1 MPLPEGSESLIAF
14 PSCDLSISCV
24 LGDNW
29 QEHHLH
35 VNASP
40 EQLPLPSRPLE
51 YAAYPVEL
59 SFRSRTPQ
67 EARSDFIKMRMFIQ
81 PKISHRWCVHSGVF
95 VMNQPPSEVQLV
107 SPHYSLHLP
116 VTSSEGSLAPQER
129 LAVLPSAC
137 LSCRVLPTT

>member
-1 MPLPEGSESLIAF
+1 MGGALNGTCRDTKWSPHATAAAKRAELKTPSPHCFCSLSLTTGVSLVTRELFSGSHNSSEAHGSSQTPAATPAF
-14 PSCDLSISCV
+14 LR
-24 LGDNW
+24 W
-29 QEHHLH
+29 
-35 VNASP
+35 A
-40 EQLPLPSRPLE
+40 
-51 YAAYPVEL
+51 
-59 SFRSRTPQ
+59 
-67 EARSDFIKMRMFIQ
+67 
-81 PKISHRWCVHSGVF
+81 KISHRWCVHSGVF